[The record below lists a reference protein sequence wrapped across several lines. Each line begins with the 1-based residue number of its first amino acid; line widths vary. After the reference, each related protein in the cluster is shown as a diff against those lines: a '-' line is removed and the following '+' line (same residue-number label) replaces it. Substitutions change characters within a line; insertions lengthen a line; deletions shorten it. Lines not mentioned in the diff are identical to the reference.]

1 MKRALPVLVLAVV
14 VSTVVVSTAATA
26 DLEDRVVQLRHR
38 PAREAAAMVEPMLSP
53 LGSVLIQPGS
63 NTVTVR
69 DRPEIAQRIAEALT
83 AWDIVRQD
91 YRVRVRLLMA
101 STAPLKPG
109 QAAAK
114 LDGFGAELTGLFRWS
129 GFEEIDAF
137 EIQAREGV
145 SVESKAARGYTLRFE
160 LRTVLGEP
168 QRVQLAPCEIARIEG
183 QEQGIGL
190 QRRLHRSNVSL
201 QLGQTFILVTARSE
215 EAKKALVVIL
225 GADRE
230 TAR

>member
-1 MKRALPVLVLAVV
+1 VRRVLPVLVLAVV
-14 VSTVVVSTAATA
+14 VSAAA
-26 DLEDRVVQLRHR
+26 AEFDERVFHLRHR

-53 LGSVLIQPGS
+53 SGSVLLQPGS
-63 NTVTVR
+63 NTIAVR
-69 DRPEIAQRIAEALT
+69 DHPEVVQRIADALA
-83 AWDIVRQD
+83 AWDTFQQA

-101 STAPLKPG
+101 STAPLQPG
-109 QAAAK
+109 QRAAR
-114 LDGFGAELTGLFRWS
+114 LEGFGAELTGLFRWS

-137 EIQAREGV
+137 EVQAREGV
-145 SVESKAARGYTLRFE
+145 SVESKAAQGYTLRFT

-168 QRVQLAPCEIARIEG
+168 QRVQLAPCEITRLEG
-183 QEQGIGL
+183 QEHGIGV
-190 QRRLHRSNVSL
+190 QRRLHRSNLNL
-201 QLGQTFILVTARSE
+201 QLGQMFILVTARSE